1 MEKYTMIREIKADI
15 KLFKFI
21 YLSDLIFLAVWIFVG
36 VVFLQSFVYTN
47 LKTWFIVIHT
57 IFGFIMRADSPYNKN
72 KKIYQGLILRIK
84 RDSNVYE
91 PITYIPRNSNKNQII
106 GNSKMYGDFA
116 IEK

>member
-47 LKTWFIVIHT
+47 LRTWFIVIHS

-84 RDSNVYE
+84 RDSNVYK
-91 PITYIPRNSNKNQII
+91 PITYIPRDSNKTQII
-106 GNSKMYGDFA
+106 GNAKMYGDFA
-116 IEK
+116 IE